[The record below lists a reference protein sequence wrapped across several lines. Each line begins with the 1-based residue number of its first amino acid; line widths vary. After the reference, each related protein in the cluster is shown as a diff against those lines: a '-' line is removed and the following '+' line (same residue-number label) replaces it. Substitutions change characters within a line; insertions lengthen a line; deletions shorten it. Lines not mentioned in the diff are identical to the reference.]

1 MISSSLRSPAW
12 YSPRIFGM
20 SVVGLQSPNRLPF
33 TLLRNRVKMVPGS
46 WMVCSISLFS
56 PVTTTT
62 PPLPIA
68 LNPAP
73 TTSAVM
79 RSTVRMAESA
89 PCPRVIWVIASC
101 ASSAVAN
108 AWVAPSSIAFSRLFS
123 SGSMANKR
131 EKAIVLQRVDGDDV
145 LRAGVASALHRV
157 DADAADAVDRDRVA
171 GRDVRGVHRGS
182 PSGRHPAADER
193 GLVQGQ
199 VVVDL
204 DGGGLADHAVLAE
217 GPDHAHRAVLAT
229 GPGNREALAGEVTL
243 QDGGAHVADGLP
255 AGGTVAA
262 HAAVRDEGTHHVIA
276 RSGAGDARPDL
287 LDDPAP
293 SCPSTIG
300 SRASRSPWAMWTSEW
315 HRPAWV

>member
-68 LNPAP
+68 LTPAP

-89 PCPRVIWVIASC
+89 PCPRVIWVDC
-101 ASSAVAN
+101 
-108 AWVAPSSIAFSRLFS
+108 FLRLLG
-123 SGSMANKR
+123 GSERVGRAELHR
-131 EKAIVLQRVDGDDV
+131 LLALVLQRVDGDDV

-171 GRDVRGVHRGS
+171 GRNVRGVHRGS
-182 PSGRHPAADER
+182 PSGRHPAADEH

-217 GPDHAHRAVLAT
+217 GPDHAHGAVLAA

-255 AGGTVAA
+255 AGGAVAA

-276 RSGAGDARPDL
+276 RSDAGDARPDL
-287 LDDPAP
+287 HIWSPQVARLLSLARSADRVLAAVPKVPA
-293 SCPSTIG
+293 G
-300 SRASRSPWAMWTSEW
+300 SA
-315 HRPAWV
+315 

>member
-108 AWVAPSSIAFSRLFS
+108 AWVAPSSIPQELGGSERVGRAELHRLL
-123 SGSMANKR
+123 AL
-131 EKAIVLQRVDGDDV
+131 VLQRVDGDDV

-182 PSGRHPAADER
+182 PSGRHPAADEH

-217 GPDHAHRAVLAT
+217 GPDHAHGAVLAVR
-229 GPGNREALAGEVTL
+229 GP
-243 QDGGAHVADGLP
+243 
-255 AGGTVAA
+255 
-262 HAAVRDEGTHHVIA
+262 VI
-276 RSGAGDARPDL
+276 GK
-287 LDDPAP
+287 
-293 SCPSTIG
+293 
-300 SRASRSPWAMWTSEW
+300 RSPG
-315 HRPAWV
+315 R